1 MNGVREAEK
10 WLLRGFAYPVKHIK
24 SLCAFW
30 VYKSMKYLNI
40 ENFINIYRW
49 DVRKCEATVSLR
61 NENICITSC
70 YVKNVQIP
78 FSFWSLFHRNHKQD
92 IQAVTV
98 LIRNERR
105 QLKGDE
111 AFSQ

>member
-1 MNGVREAEK
+1 MISMENHENFMVSE
-10 WLLRGFAYPVKHIK
+10 LLKRYNVSSNEVLSITLEMHKK
-24 SLCAFW
+24 
-30 VYKSMKYLNI
+30 NI
-40 ENFINIYRW
+40 ENLINIYRW
-49 DVRKCEATVSLR
+49 DVRKCEGTVSLR
-61 NENICITSC
+61 IENICITSC